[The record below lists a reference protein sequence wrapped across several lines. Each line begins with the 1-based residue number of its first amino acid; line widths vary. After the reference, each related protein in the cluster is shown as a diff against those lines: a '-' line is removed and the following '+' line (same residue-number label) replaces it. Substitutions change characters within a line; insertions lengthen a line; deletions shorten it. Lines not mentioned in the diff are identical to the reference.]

1 MQSTSLAQGREG
13 EIPLFNGLRF
23 WNLAYTLLSAAS
35 RERGAIVVMQR
46 DIKEVQFSLVAQ
58 SYLTLCSK
66 RLTLGFLSSQ
76 GPKALLRAFYE

>member
-46 DIKEVQFSLVAQ
+46 DIKEVNSWFFEFSRAQ
-58 SYLTLCSK
+58 GPAK
-66 RLTLGFLSSQ
+66 GFL
-76 GPKALLRAFYE
+76 